1 LFMQYIKHIYSMNWI
16 LLNKKNYYYTLD
28 LLNTMPLYQRK
39 NPPIGE
45 LLEVTSVKFMIL
57 SSNGFYQYY
66 QNLIFMKKHVFRQ
79 NAPMNILQLKKSML
93 NKVAGKHL
101 LVIKLERKKVRCMK
115 NSNYPLKPLL
125 QKEKQDHRRDE
136 PRENS

>member
-1 LFMQYIKHIYSMNWI
+1 MLKPFFIFTIDMVI
-16 LLNKKNYYYTLD
+16 
-28 LLNTMPLYQRK
+28 TMPLYQRK

-93 NKVAGKHL
+93 NKVAGKQL
-101 LVIKLERKKVRCMK
+101 LVIKLQRKEMRCMK
-115 NSNYPLKPLL
+115 DSNYPLKPLL
-125 QKEKQDHRRDE
+125 QKKKQAHRRD
-136 PRENS
+136 